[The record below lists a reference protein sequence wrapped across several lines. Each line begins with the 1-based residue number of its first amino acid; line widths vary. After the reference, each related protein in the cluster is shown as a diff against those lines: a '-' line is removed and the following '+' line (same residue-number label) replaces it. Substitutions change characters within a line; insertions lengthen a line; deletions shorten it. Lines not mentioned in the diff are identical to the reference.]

1 MDETGQF
8 FRALPNKSLSQA
20 SGNCTGGKRSKERL
34 TCAFFVNAS
43 GDKEKPIIIGKSANP
58 RCFRG
63 VSDRATLPCEYFSQP
78 KAWMESDILTEIL
91 RKMNARLRREK
102 RTIVL
107 LMDNEPC
114 HPEDLNDKFSQIK
127 IVFLPKN
134 TTSRL
139 QPLDLGIIQTFKLKY
154 YKRLLTHVVNKVD
167 DCSTASEVCK
177 SVDVLQAIRW
187 TAMAWNDV
195 PKSTVV
201 KCFIKAEVLNCEGE
215 TNAAEAADSD
225 FDPFAELDSDINI
238 VEDLAKET
246 SGTNV
251 VSIKETVNGCFDP
264 PICQELPD
272 NWEDSFFRQ
281 LRQGNVDV
289 ANNDN
294 DDGNL
299 DDEVQEL
306 PAVPKLA
313 SYREAISCL
322 EDVLHFLES
331 KGNADT
337 ADSLS
342 KVISNAQRDWL
353 QRRTSQTKVSDF
365 FSKS

>member
-1 MDETGQF
+1 
-8 FRALPNKSLSQA
+8 
-20 SGNCTGGKRSKERL
+20 
-34 TCAFFVNAS
+34 
-43 GDKEKPIIIGKSANP
+43 
-58 RCFRG
+58 
-63 VSDRATLPCEYFSQP
+63 
-78 KAWMESDILTEIL
+78 
-91 RKMNARLRREK
+91 
-102 RTIVL
+102 
-107 LMDNEPC
+107 MDNAPC

-195 PKSTVV
+195 SKSTVV
-201 KCFIKAEVLNCEGE
+201 KCYIKAGVSNCKGE

-225 FDPFAELDSDINI
+225 FDPFAEL
-238 VEDLAKET
+238 DLAKET

-294 DDGNL
+294 ADGNL

-353 QRRTSQTKVSDF
+353 QHRTSQTKVSNF

>member
-1 MDETGQF
+1 M
-8 FRALPNKSLSQA
+8 
-20 SGNCTGGKRSKERL
+20 
-34 TCAFFVNAS
+34 
-43 GDKEKPIIIGKSANP
+43 
-58 RCFRG
+58 
-63 VSDRATLPCEYFSQP
+63 
-78 KAWMESDILTEIL
+78 
-91 RKMNARLRREK
+91 
-102 RTIVL
+102 
-107 LMDNEPC
+107 
-114 HPEDLNDKFSQIK
+114 
-127 IVFLPKN
+127 
-134 TTSRL
+134 
-139 QPLDLGIIQTFKLKY
+139 
-154 YKRLLTHVVNKVD
+154 VNKVD

-187 TAMAWNDV
+187 TAMTWNDV

-201 KCFIKAEVLNCEGE
+201 KCFIKAGVLNCKGE
-215 TNAAEAADSD
+215 TNAAEAAESD
-225 FDPFAELDSDINI
+225 FDPFAKLDSDINI
-238 VEDLAKET
+238 VKDLAKET

-272 NWEDSFFRQ
+272 NWEDSFFR
-281 LRQGNVDV
+281 RQGNVDV

-353 QRRTSQTKVSDF
+353 QRRTSQAKVSKF

>member
-1 MDETGQF
+1 M
-8 FRALPNKSLSQA
+8 
-20 SGNCTGGKRSKERL
+20 
-34 TCAFFVNAS
+34 
-43 GDKEKPIIIGKSANP
+43 
-58 RCFRG
+58 
-63 VSDRATLPCEYFSQP
+63 
-78 KAWMESDILTEIL
+78 
-91 RKMNARLRREK
+91 
-102 RTIVL
+102 
-107 LMDNEPC
+107 
-114 HPEDLNDKFSQIK
+114 
-127 IVFLPKN
+127 
-134 TTSRL
+134 
-139 QPLDLGIIQTFKLKY
+139 
-154 YKRLLTHVVNKVD
+154 
-167 DCSTASEVCK
+167 
-177 SVDVLQAIRW
+177 
-187 TAMAWNDV
+187 
-195 PKSTVV
+195 
-201 KCFIKAEVLNCEGE
+201 
-215 TNAAEAADSD
+215 EAADSD
-225 FDPFAELDSDINI
+225 FNPFAELDSDINI

-264 PICQELPD
+264 PTCQKLPD
-272 NWEDSFFRQ
+272 NWENSFFRQ
-281 LRQGNVDV
+281 LHQGKVDV

-342 KVISNAQRDWL
+342 KVISNAKRDWL
-353 QRRTSQTKVSDF
+353 QRRTSQTKVSNF